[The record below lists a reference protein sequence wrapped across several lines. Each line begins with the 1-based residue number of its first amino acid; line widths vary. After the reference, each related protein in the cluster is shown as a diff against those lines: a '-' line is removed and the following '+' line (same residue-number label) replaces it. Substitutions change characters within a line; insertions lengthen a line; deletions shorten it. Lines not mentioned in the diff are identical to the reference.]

1 MQRNSRT
8 HARRCIII
16 KSQESR
22 IRNQKKNLFCF
33 FLFIWIFISSFH
45 IRLVSG
51 FLRLTP
57 TPTRT
62 PNPYPYDTTT
72 RRNIYLTL
80 PLITLPVISINRN
93 HHLHTKKG
101 IYTPSFPTLSGVMS

>member
-57 TPTRT
+57 TPIPA

-72 RRNIYLTL
+72 RLTYFTTYNA
-80 PLITLPVISINRN
+80 PGDIKQP
-93 HHLHTKKG
+93 
-101 IYTPSFPTLSGVMS
+101 